1 MDSKTADLPLLEWRF
16 GVRWFHSQ
24 WVERDTVVGDG
35 HYESMADDFEANLDF
50 VLGIVGVSVRDDIVK
65 KLVEDEFQLIRGG
78 RWQLALGSK
87 GVELVVSTTD
97 SSLKWLRT
105 VNLSARPA

>member
-1 MDSKTADLPLLEWRF
+1 MDPETADLPVREGRV
-16 GVRWFHSQ
+16 GVGWFHSQ
-24 WVERDTVVGDG
+24 WVEREAIVSDG
-35 HYESMADDFEANLDF
+35 HHESMADDFEANLDF